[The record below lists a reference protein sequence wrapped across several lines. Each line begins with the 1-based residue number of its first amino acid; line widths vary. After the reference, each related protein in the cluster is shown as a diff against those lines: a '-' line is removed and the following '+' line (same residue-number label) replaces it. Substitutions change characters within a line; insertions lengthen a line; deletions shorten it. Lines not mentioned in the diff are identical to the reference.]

1 MEKREWIKSD
11 ELSGRAWA
19 KRMGVIFCEA
29 VISALAAVL
38 AIVNGLQGDPE
49 NRVFTCVCTAVFM
62 WTPHLLERLFR
73 HRFSFSQHLA
83 YIVMLTGSAIVGS
96 AFNVFNKVSWY
107 DCLMHGLSGYAIMI
121 FILIPFGKRLQKTE
135 EEGDRKSGAATALI
149 MFLCSLGTACV
160 WEIMEFSVDLFAGQ
174 ASQGHVP
181 PEALEA
187 IRAQGLTGLA
197 AAIEGMKYVSVLD
210 TDLDMLCHAGGSLV
224 FCLHYL
230 LHLLTR
236 KNLLMGTLVKD
247 ISAAEMNIRARERAE
262 EGYCLQADEG
272 KREEKRK

>member
-1 MEKREWIKSD
+1 MKKREWIKPD

-107 DCLMHGLSGYAIMI
+107 DCLMHG
-121 FILIPFGKRLQKTE
+121 
-135 EEGDRKSGAATALI
+135 
-149 MFLCSLGTACV
+149 
-160 WEIMEFSVDLFAGQ
+160 
-174 ASQGHVP
+174 
-181 PEALEA
+181 
-187 IRAQGLTGLA
+187 
-197 AAIEGMKYVSVLD
+197 
-210 TDLDMLCHAGGSLV
+210 
-224 FCLHYL
+224 
-230 LHLLTR
+230 
-236 KNLLMGTLVKD
+236 
-247 ISAAEMNIRARERAE
+247 
-262 EGYCLQADEG
+262 
-272 KREEKRK
+272 